1 MCSFA
6 YDIYKDFKKNKRKRR
21 KVVWGDMEKWQTWQ
35 IIVPIIL
42 FGLVMAIIKTYF

>member
-1 MCSFA
+1 MT
-6 YDIYKDFKKNKRKRR
+6 YIKILKKIKEKGE
-21 KVVWGDMEKWQTWQ
+21 KWCGGDMEKWQTWQ